1 MNRRLITAGREGR
14 QKNQGRKMKRSSEP
28 RRRAT
33 ESCAERRRSDA
44 HSLSGHPW
52 FSTSILRR
60 KIFSCLHF
68 PALGLCLF
76 VLGSVWPPP
85 ALAVGFRA
93 GAATANITPPLGIE
107 INGGTTPVIATH
119 VHDELHARALALDD
133 GATRLAFVVVDN
145 CLIDR
150 ALVDEAKALIFRHT
164 GINSNHVSISTTHTH
179 SAGSVTGVHL
189 SEPDPPY
196 RAWLPKRIADAVRI
210 AVNNLAPAQVAWGS
224 GRVPQHVFCR
234 RVTVRPGVTYTN
246 LLGQPG
252 DRAKMNWSSPEPAVD
267 DDFASSVDP
276 EVFVLS
282 LQSTDGRPLA
292 LFANYSLH
300 YVGGVGGGHLSADYY
315 GVFCER
321 MKELLRA
328 EKQDPP
334 FVALLSNGTSGDVN
348 NIDFRK
354 ARPSQKPYEQIQL
367 VAEDV
372 AREVHRVVNTLSHRD
387 DVKLAAVSSELRL
400 AYRKPS
406 AAETEQARGLIHGRD
421 RLQLRTWP
429 EFYAREQLILAE
441 YPDTASLPLQVFRIG
456 ELAIAQWPGEVFAV
470 SGLELKRRSPVKPL
484 FNIGLANGWY
494 GYLPPPQQFVLGA
507 YETWRGRT
515 SPMATNAIP
524 QLNESFLK
532 LLEELK

>member
-1 MNRRLITAGREGR
+1 MRILVLI
-14 QKNQGRKMKRSSEP
+14 
-28 RRRAT
+28 
-33 ESCAERRRSDA
+33 
-44 HSLSGHPW
+44 W
-52 FSTSILRR
+52 
-60 KIFSCLHF
+60 
-68 PALGLCLF
+68 ALIVTFTGTTVSF
-76 VLGSVWPPP
+76 GAP
-85 ALAVGFRA
+85 FRA

-107 INGGTTPVIATH
+107 INGGTAPVIATH
-119 VHDELHARALALDD
+119 VHDELHARALVLDD

-150 ALVDEAKALIFRHT
+150 ALFDEAKALIFRHT
-164 GINSNHVSISTTHTH
+164 GISSNHVSISTTHTH

-189 SEPDPPY
+189 SEPDAAY
-196 RAWLPKRIADAVRI
+196 RAWLPRRIADAVRV

-224 GRVPQHVFCR
+224 GSVPQHVFCR
-234 RVTVRPGVTYTN
+234 RVTVKPGVTYTN
-246 LLGQPG
+246 QLGQPG

-267 DDFASSVDP
+267 GDFSGPVDP

-282 LQSTDGRPLA
+282 LQYADGRPLA

-300 YVGGVGGGHLSADYY
+300 YVGGVGSGHLSADYY

-321 MKELLRA
+321 MKELLKA
-328 EKQDPP
+328 EKQEPP
-334 FVALLSNGTSGDVN
+334 FVALMSNGTSGDVN
-348 NIDFRK
+348 NNDFRK
-354 ARPSQKPYEQIQL
+354 ARPPQKPYEQIQR

-387 DVKLAAVSSELRL
+387 DVKLAVASTELNL

-406 AAETEQARGLIHGRD
+406 AAEVEQARGLIHGRD

-429 EFYAREQLILAE
+429 EFYAREQLILAD

-456 ELAIAQWPGEVFAV
+456 ELTIAQWPGEIFAV
-470 SGLELKRRSPVKPL
+470 SGLELKRRSPVKAL

-494 GYLPPPQQFVLGA
+494 GYVPPPEQFALGA

-515 SPMATNAIP
+515 SPLETNAIP
-524 QLNESFLK
+524 KMARSFLK